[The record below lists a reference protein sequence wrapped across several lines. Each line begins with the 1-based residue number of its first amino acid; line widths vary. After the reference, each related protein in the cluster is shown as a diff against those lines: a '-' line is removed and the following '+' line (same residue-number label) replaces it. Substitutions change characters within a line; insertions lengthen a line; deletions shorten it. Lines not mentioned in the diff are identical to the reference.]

1 MKCRSIVFILFL
13 GIAIGLIPGLLQA
26 QQKLVFASW
35 GGDLQNA
42 QRKSHLDAFEKETGI
57 KVIEDS
63 TVGFGKLKAMVE
75 SKNVEWDVVDL
86 GERHVI
92 VGGREGLLEPLDYK
106 IIDKSLLFPQSSRE
120 FGVASFYYTHG
131 IAYSTRTFSVQNHP
145 KTWAEFWD
153 VKKFPGPRTLRDNP
167 KDNLEFA
174 LMADG
179 VVPNKL
185 YPLDVDRAFR
195 SLDKIKPH
203 VTKWW
208 TSGNQPA
215 QLLTDGEV
223 VAAGLWHGRA
233 ITVKNQGAKVDIE
246 FNQSMLLSDW
256 FAVPKGAKNK
266 ELAMKFIQFT
276 CQAKQQAL
284 FSNLITYSP
293 ANPKAFELISKERAA
308 ILPTSPE
315 NIKNVVPG
323 NEDWW
328 GTNFNTMEERWKA
341 WILK

>member
-1 MKCRSIVFILFL
+1 MKRISELLVVLL
-13 GIAIGLIPGLLQA
+13 GISFLLNPCLLHA
-26 QQKLVFASW
+26 QQTLVFASW

-57 KVIEDS
+57 KIIDDS
-63 TVGFGKLKAMVE
+63 TVSFGKLKAMVE

-106 IIDKSLLFPQSSRE
+106 IINKDLLFPQASRE

-131 IAYSTRTFSVQNHP
+131 IGYSTRTFSLQNHP
-145 KTWAEFWD
+145 RTWAEFWD

-167 KDNLEFA
+167 KDDLEFA

-179 VVPNKL
+179 VAPNKL
-185 YPLDVDRAFR
+185 YPLEVDRAFR
-195 SLDKIKPH
+195 SLDKIKPY
-203 VTKWW
+203 VAKWW

-223 VAAGLWHGRA
+223 VAAGVWHGRV
-233 ITVKNQGAKVDIE
+233 ITVKDQGAKVDIE
-246 FNQSMLLSDW
+246 FNQAMLLSDW
-256 FAVPKGAKNK
+256 FAVPRGAKNR

-293 ANPKAFELISKERAA
+293 ANPKAFEYISKERAA

-315 NIKNVVPG
+315 NIKKVVPG

-328 GTNFNTMEERWKA
+328 GNNFNAMEERWKA

>member
-1 MKCRSIVFILFL
+1 MKRLMRFAIVFL
-13 GIAIGLIPGLLQA
+13 GIVIWLTPSLMEA
-26 QQKLVFASW
+26 QQKIVFASW
-35 GGDLQNA
+35 GGDLQTA
-42 QRKSHLDAFEKETGI
+42 QRKAYLETFEKETGI

-106 IIDKSLLFPQSSRE
+106 VIDKNMLFPQASRE

-131 IAYSTRTFSVQNHP
+131 IGYSTRVFSEKKHP
-145 KTWAEFWD
+145 MTWTEFWD
-153 VKKFPGPRTLRDNP
+153 VKKFPGPRTLRDNA

-179 VVPNKL
+179 VRPDKL

-203 VTKWW
+203 VIKWW

-215 QLLTDGEV
+215 QLLTDGEA
-223 VAAGLWHGRA
+223 VAAGVWHGRVL
-233 ITVKNQGAKVDIE
+233 TVKDQGAKVNIE
-246 FNQSMLLSDW
+246 FSQAMLLSDW
-256 FAVPKGAKNK
+256 FAVPKGCKNK
-266 ELAMKFIQFT
+266 ALAMKFIQFT
-276 CQAKQQAL
+276 CQVKYQAL
-284 FSNLITYSP
+284 FSSLITYSP
-293 ANPKAFELISKERAA
+293 ANPKAFTLISKERAA
-308 ILPTSPE
+308 ILPTSSE
-315 NIKNVVPG
+315 NIKKIVPG

-328 GTNFNTMEERWKA
+328 GDNFSKMEERWKS